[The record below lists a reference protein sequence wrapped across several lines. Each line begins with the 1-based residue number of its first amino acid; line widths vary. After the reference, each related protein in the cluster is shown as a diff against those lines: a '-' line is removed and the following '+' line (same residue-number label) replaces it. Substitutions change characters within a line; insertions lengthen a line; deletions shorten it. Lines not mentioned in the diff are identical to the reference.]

1 MFTNMV
7 SCATT
12 KETLPP
18 LGFAA
23 SLGEEPLPLRE
34 GSN

>member
-7 SCATT
+7 SCVIT

-23 SLGEEPLPLRE
+23 LLGEEPLPLRE